1 VKRTDDAAD
10 QAESND
16 AMAAFWRE
24 HGDRE
29 DIMDGPPGVA
39 MLGAARL
46 RAGDRVLD
54 VGCGAGATTVDAARQ
69 VGPSGTVIGVDISKP
84 MLEFA
89 AARVAAAG
97 VTNVELVAADAQAH
111 RFGDGMFDAV
121 ISRAGTMFFADPV
134 AAFSNLARCLRS
146 GGRLA
151 MVVPRG
157 PLDDPWIATILTA
170 AAPHLGPMDFGSLDE
185 PGPFAFADGDRLDHT
200 LEAAGFRII
209 DREALTL
216 PVRIGAD
223 VDDVIG
229 YLLSQP
235 EVQSL
240 LAGRSDSQ
248 VSDAVA
254 AVRQALAPFAGP
266 DGVVMETSGW
276 LVTART

>member
-1 VKRTDDAAD
+1 MKNTDDTANQTEPD
-10 QAESND
+10 D

-29 DIMDGPPGVA
+29 DIMDGPHGVA
-39 MLGAARL
+39 MLRAARL

-97 VTNVELVAADAQAH
+97 VTNVELVAADAQVY
-111 RFGDGMFDAV
+111 RFRDGDFDAV
-121 ISRAGTMFFADPV
+121 ISRGGTMFFADPV

-157 PLDDPWIATILTA
+157 PYDDPWIATILTA
-170 AAPHLGPMDFGSLDE
+170 AAPHLGTMDVRSLDE
-185 PGPFAFADGDRLDHT
+185 PGPFAFVDGDRLDHI
-200 LEAAGFRII
+200 LEAAGFRTI
-209 DREALTL
+209 DRRVLTL
-216 PVRIGAD
+216 PVRIGTD

-229 YLLSQP
+229 YLLAQP
-235 EVQSL
+235 EVQTL
-240 LAGRSDSQ
+240 LAGRSDGQ
-248 VSDAVA
+248 VSGAVA
-254 AVRQALAPFAGP
+254 AVRQALVPYAGP
-266 DGVVMETSGW
+266 DGVVMEMSGW
-276 LVTART
+276 LVTARP